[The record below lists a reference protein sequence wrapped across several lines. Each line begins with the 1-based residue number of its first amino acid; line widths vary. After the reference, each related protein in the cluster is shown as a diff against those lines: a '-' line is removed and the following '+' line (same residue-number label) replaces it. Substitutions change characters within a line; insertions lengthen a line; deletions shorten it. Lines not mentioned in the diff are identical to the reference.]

1 MSDVKASPRPWK
13 IKYEMNVVADRDG
26 GRGIVCSNATVAA
39 CGGFSSNM
47 KNTTDENRA
56 NARLIV
62 RAVNSHER
70 LVEALREIAAFN
82 DDRGNTRLQATGS
95 YSAFDELTSVR
106 IARAALA
113 AAEGDA

>member
-1 MSDVKASPRPWK
+1 MSDVEASPRPWK
-13 IKYEMNVVADRDG
+13 IRYEMNVVADRDG

-56 NARLIV
+56 NACLIV

-70 LVEALREIAAFN
+70 LVEALRYAIGLLDKYA
-82 DDRGNTRLQATGS
+82 DDWGYESVPGDDARSIHHTLKQAIR
-95 YSAFDELTSVR
+95 DVQ
-106 IARAALA
+106 
-113 AAEGDA
+113 